1 MTEVPSETKP
11 RRRRLTPEARKAE
24 ILDVTLALL
33 AEKGY
38 WGLTFADVAKGAGV
52 TFQAV
57 LHYFPTKDDLMRGVL
72 SRRDEVDIRSV
83 APDDHPVH
91 DAVEFT
97 DIIARLIARNAER
110 PELIRLYA
118 VLSAESLHPSHPAHG
133 YFRERQATSL
143 RELRDLA
150 RTWYDD
156 PDELA
161 LQVNCELDGLQI
173 FWLRDRTVDM
183 VARWRTWAR
192 NYLGVKE

>member
-1 MTEVPSETKP
+1 MPSVTNP

-33 AEKGY
+33 TVKGY
-38 WGLTFADVAKGAGV
+38 WGLTFADVAKGAGI

-57 LHYFPTKDDLMRGVL
+57 LHYFPTKDDLMLGVL

-83 APDDHPVH
+83 APQDHPVN
-91 DAVEFT
+91 DAAEFT
-97 DIIARLIARNAER
+97 DVIARLIARNAER

-118 VLSAESLHPSHPAHG
+118 VLSAESLHADHPAHE
-133 YFRERQATSL
+133 YFRERQVRSL
-143 RELRDLA
+143 RELSDLA
-150 RTWYDD
+150 RSWYDD

-173 FWLRDRTVDM
+173 FWLRDRDVDM
-183 VARWRTWAR
+183 VARWRAWAR
-192 NYLGVKE
+192 NYLDVKD